1 MPTKQPAEQSNGVT
15 FELVWEAVT
24 PELIEEA
31 REFWVEENA
40 IPENQ
45 SVDDRARQLMVIA
58 RDAGGKLIAVTT
70 AVRTPIPRLLNNV
83 FYYYRCF
90 IASHRRQEGL
100 MMEISHKCR
109 EHMHP
114 RFLSG
119 EDTEAKGFYYATE
132 SELLKNVLTQ
142 AVVVVGGIDH
152 TFIGVDE
159 KGRFISVGWFDGAT
173 LD

>member
-1 MPTKQPAEQSNGVT
+1 MSARQHAEQSNGVT

-40 IPENQ
+40 IPRGQ

-70 AVRTPIPRLLNNV
+70 AVRTPIPNLLNNV

-109 EHMHP
+109 EYMHP
-114 RFLSG
+114 KFLNG
-119 EDTEAKGFYYATE
+119 EDTETKGFYYATE
-132 SELLKNVLTQ
+132 NELLKNVFTQ

-159 KGRFISVGWFDGAT
+159 KGRYISVGWFEGAT
-173 LD
+173 ID